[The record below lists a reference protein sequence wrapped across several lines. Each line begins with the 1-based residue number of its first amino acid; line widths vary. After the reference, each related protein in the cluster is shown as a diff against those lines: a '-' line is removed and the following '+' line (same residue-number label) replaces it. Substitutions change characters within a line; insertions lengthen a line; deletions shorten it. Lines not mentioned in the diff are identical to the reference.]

1 MTRSE
6 LKQLIRQT
14 LQESRVRRTP
24 MGFNAA
30 LRMAAAD
37 FKAKEAE
44 KAAAKGVED
53 AKLAQI
59 MSQAP
64 NLSGKVR
71 NIKHRIGILD
81 TKIAEL
87 ENQIGNTENKTP
99 EEILEMIPTLKSK
112 TQFEIDRLEE
122 YMNLQNAL
130 KELAVNIGTQQSNP

>member
-1 MTRSE
+1 MTRNE

-14 LQESRVRRTP
+14 LEESRVRRTP

-30 LRMAAAD
+30 LRMAAAQ
-37 FKAKEAE
+37 FKEKEAE
-44 KAAAKGVED
+44 KAAAKGAED
-53 AKLAQI
+53 ATLAQI

-64 NLSGKVR
+64 NLTGKIK

-81 TKIAEL
+81 VKIAEL
-87 ENQIGNTENKTP
+87 ENQIGNTDNKTP
-99 EEILEMIPTLKSK
+99 EEILEMIPTLKIK

-130 KELAVNIGTQQSNP
+130 KELAANISTQ

>member
-1 MTRSE
+1 MTRNE

-14 LQESRVRRTP
+14 LEESRVRRTP

-30 LRMAAAD
+30 LRMAAAQ
-37 FKAKEAE
+37 FKEKEAE
-44 KAAAKGVED
+44 KAAAKGAED
-53 AKLAQI
+53 ANLAQI

-64 NLSGKVR
+64 NLTGKIK
-71 NIKHRIGILD
+71 NIKHRIGVLD

-87 ENQIGNTENKTP
+87 ETQIGNTDDKTP

-130 KELAVNIGTQQSNP
+130 KELAVNISTQPSNP

>member
-1 MTRSE
+1 MTRNE

-14 LQESRVRRTP
+14 LEESRVRRTP

-30 LRMAAAD
+30 LRMAAAQ
-37 FKAKEAE
+37 FKEKEAE
-44 KAAAKGVED
+44 KAAAKGAED
-53 AKLAQI
+53 ATLAQI

-64 NLSGKVR
+64 NLTGKIK
-71 NIKHRIGILD
+71 NIKHRIGVLD

-87 ENQIGNTENKTP
+87 ETQIGNTDDKTP

-130 KELAVNIGTQQSNP
+130 KELAVNISTQPSNP

>member
-1 MTRSE
+1 MTRNE

-14 LQESRVRRTP
+14 LEESRVRRTP

-30 LRMAAAD
+30 LRMAAAQ
-37 FKAKEAE
+37 FKEKEAE
-44 KAAAKGVED
+44 KAAAKGAED
-53 AKLAQI
+53 ANLAQI

-64 NLSGKVR
+64 NLTGKIK
-71 NIKHRIGILD
+71 NIKHRICVLD

-87 ENQIGNTENKTP
+87 ETQIGNTDDKTP

-130 KELAVNIGTQQSNP
+130 KELAVNISTQPSNP